1 MKFFNLQ
8 YKNNFKQIIKSSNR
22 NLYFKYNY
30 FIKKRNL
37 RKVNN
42 NININNEFINYISIN
57 KKKTINMK
65 MYKKDYYIKNNKY
78 NKQVRFKLSN
88 NEKKNRKLYSYYMT
102 KDIKTKVKQKK
113 KKSLD
118 LKWDFCNPCEK

>member
-1 MKFFNLQ
+1 
-8 YKNNFKQIIKSSNR
+8 
-22 NLYFKYNY
+22 
-30 FIKKRNL
+30 
-37 RKVNN
+37 
-42 NININNEFINYISIN
+42 
-57 KKKTINMK
+57 MK

>member
-57 KKKTINMK
+57 KKKQLI
-65 MYKKDYYIKNNKY
+65 
-78 NKQVRFKLSN
+78 
-88 NEKKNRKLYSYYMT
+88 
-102 KDIKTKVKQKK
+102 
-113 KKSLD
+113 
-118 LKWDFCNPCEK
+118 